1 MQIVNPQDFDQQNQ
15 RKMDEGLLVRF
26 YIKPRPDSA
35 ETARQGRPVFKD
47 TEYIEIRTPGKRDPI
62 ARPASGAD
70 IERFPRHYEAFKN
83 RVNGEMVEGTPLTE
97 WPHISRSMV
106 EELSF
111 FHVKTVEQ
119 LVSMSDT
126 NAQQFM
132 GINALRKKAKEWLE
146 FAKEGK
152 AAADLKE
159 ELQQRDDE
167 IAQLKAA
174 VMELQK
180 PKRRVSKKKASRKK
194 ATAKKE

>member
-26 YIKPRPDSA
+26 YIKARPDSA